1 MWWLFQREGLFAAS
15 TCMQASTSQCHP
27 GHTACCSDAWYV
39 LQLWM
44 PANSLLIQF
53 LLDEQQAQAQAEQ
66 LEAAEKEKLR
76 LLQEKKLADEI
87 AAASAVMV
95 AAAAGCKVWREKL
108 IIPGSY

>member
-53 LLDEQQAQAQAEQ
+53 LLDEQQAQAQAPHVVGEPMG
-66 LEAAEKEKLR
+66 LGAH
-76 LLQEKKLADEI
+76 DI
-87 AAASAVMV
+87 
-95 AAAAGCKVWREKL
+95 G
-108 IIPGSY
+108 GY